1 MKPLLL
7 TVLSFIITLFPGGIK
22 ADTFNVIIYT
32 GGNPPYTIIENGEIS
47 GIFKDLFA
55 ELETYTGH
63 KFKLTPLPVARA
75 LKEFDFGGVDIEPGV
90 NEKWRQHTQVKGL
103 YSIPYEV
110 STEVLVFKPEN
121 RIQAQKPEDLYGKS
135 IGIVRGYS
143 YPRFDPAFSQGL
155 IKKVENISEHNL
167 LQQMVIDRLRHV
179 FIGYRTILY
188 YQKKNPQYR
197 SFQIGDIVSQVEV
210 KLRVHPNKSHLLPE
224 LNRALAT
231 MLEQGKIKAIYDK
244 YR

>member
-1 MKPLLL
+1 M
-7 TVLSFIITLFPGGIK
+7 
-22 ADTFNVIIYT
+22 
-32 GGNPPYTIIENGEIS
+32 
-47 GIFKDLFA
+47 
-55 ELETYTGH
+55 
-63 KFKLTPLPVARA
+63 
-75 LKEFDFGGVDIEPGV
+75 
-90 NEKWRQHTQVKGL
+90 
-103 YSIPYEV
+103 
-110 STEVLVFKPEN
+110 LVFKPEN